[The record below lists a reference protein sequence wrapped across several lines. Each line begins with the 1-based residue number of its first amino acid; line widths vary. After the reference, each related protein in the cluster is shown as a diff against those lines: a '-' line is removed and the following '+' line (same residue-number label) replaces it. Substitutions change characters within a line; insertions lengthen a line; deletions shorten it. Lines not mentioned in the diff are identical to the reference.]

1 MKGVNIEDETW
12 SRGTKLSLD
21 RGQGHELLQRQKW
34 DHVVPWVLHSDG
46 VDSSCMVPKMKGASS
61 HIHLKALA
69 RGKRTQR
76 RVLLKNMP
84 HCCHSSCHEE
94 SDVTREYVGEG
105 ELSKQRTQS
114 EVAETLRCAGRGH
127 ICRDSIGE
135 LDCFSAHIR
144 LRVPSKSEDK
154 AEKGRKCK
162 ATDSR
167 AMGLAAPWYRRGG
180 TYVESSTPYS
190 HGGRA
195 LVVKGADEVENAE
208 ANSKYQDKAEG
219 QRPRNFIR
227 PFDYSTIA
235 TESNWEPRGVLQPE
249 QEIEDSA
256 KGEKIQHLQ
265 RL

>member
-1 MKGVNIEDETW
+1 
-12 SRGTKLSLD
+12 
-21 RGQGHELLQRQKW
+21 
-34 DHVVPWVLHSDG
+34 
-46 VDSSCMVPKMKGASS
+46 
-61 HIHLKALA
+61 
-69 RGKRTQR
+69 
-76 RVLLKNMP
+76 MP

-94 SDVTREYVGEG
+94 SGVTREYVGEG
-105 ELSKQRTQS
+105 ELPKQRTQS
-114 EVAETLRCAGRGH
+114 EVAETLRCASRGH
-127 ICRDSIGE
+127 ICRDSKRR
-135 LDCFSAHIR
+135 LKRRWTQRSATMPQR
-144 LRVPSKSEDK
+144 RNYQSRR
-154 AEKGRKCK
+154 KGRKCK

-195 LVVKGADEVENAE
+195 LVVKGAEEVENAE
-208 ANSKYQDKAEG
+208 VNSKYQDKAEG

-235 TESNWEPRGVLQPE
+235 TESNWEPRGVLQPK

-256 KGEKIQHLQ
+256 KGEEIQHLQ